1 MLDAVQYATPDKIFP
16 AITLLLLAY
25 VNRFSALSAKTR
37 EFKDKKGLS
46 SSQTAALHK
55 RVHLVKHMLVLGMAG
70 VAVALVDFMAIA
82 LGAHHAL
89 SMLLML
95 AAAALVAAS
104 LVTAIR
110 EVAMSTEAL
119 DEEIEEK
126 AEDREDLPK
135 GCCSLDKDLG
145 NSQRGTRTALDTGCL
160 CASRAPTDIE
170 EAVAQRDH

>member
-82 LGAHHAL
+82 LGAPHGL
-89 SMLLML
+89 SMVLML
-95 AAAALVAAS
+95 SAAALVAAS

-126 AEDREDLPK
+126 AGEDKVTLPP
-135 GCCSLDKDLG
+135 GCCSIGDHHME
-145 NSQRGTRTALDTGCL
+145 SSRSAPTAVAAPQRG
-160 CASRAPTDIE
+160 
-170 EAVAQRDH
+170 H